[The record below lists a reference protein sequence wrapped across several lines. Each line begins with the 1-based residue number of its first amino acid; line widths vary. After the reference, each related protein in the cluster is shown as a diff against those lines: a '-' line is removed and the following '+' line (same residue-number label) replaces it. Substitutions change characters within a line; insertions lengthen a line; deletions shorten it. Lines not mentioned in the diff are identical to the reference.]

1 MQELDSCLNE
11 QDDLDN
17 LDPEMGPV
25 VLCPILILQ
34 EHLDQEY
41 EVLCRIKIVPRIL
54 HIHLDARVTYLS
66 RLKSEKKEL
75 SDATNNLTA
84 NDKHEHRVVMPS
96 IFFDAKENDKWHDEA
111 NGVDREQ
118 PLDELGRVVK
128 LAVDDLLD
136 CLLLE
141 EVLIVLLEAHQV
153 RQEHV
158 VDVVEFL
165 GFAFDQ
171 AQVLG
176 VTQGV

>member
-1 MQELDSCLNE
+1 
-11 QDDLDN
+11 
-17 LDPEMGPV
+17 
-25 VLCPILILQ
+25 
-34 EHLDQEY
+34 
-41 EVLCRIKIVPRIL
+41 
-54 HIHLDARVTYLS
+54 
-66 RLKSEKKEL
+66 
-75 SDATNNLTA
+75 
-84 NDKHEHRVVMPS
+84 MPS